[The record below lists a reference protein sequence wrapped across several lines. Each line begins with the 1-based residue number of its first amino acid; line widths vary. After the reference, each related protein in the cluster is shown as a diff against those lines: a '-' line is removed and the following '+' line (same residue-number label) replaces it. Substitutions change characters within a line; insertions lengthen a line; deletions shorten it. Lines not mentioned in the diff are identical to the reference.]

1 MSFWE
6 FLWFIVITYVFV
18 AYLMLFF
25 HIIGDL
31 IRDPE
36 TGGFAKVMWSLL
48 LVFLP
53 FLGTLIYLIARGRGM
68 AERSVA
74 SMEQQRAAQEAYI
87 RQVAVTGSS
96 ATEQISQA
104 KSLLDAGAIT
114 QQEYDGLK
122 AKAFATT

>member
-36 TGGFAKVMWSLL
+36 MGGFAKVMWSLF

-53 FLGTLIYLIARGRGM
+53 FLSTLIYLIARGRGM

-74 SMEQQRAAQEAYI
+74 SIEQQRAAQESYI
-87 RQVAVTGSS
+87 RQVAGGSS
-96 ATEQISQA
+96 ATEQIAQA

>member
-1 MSFWE
+1 
-6 FLWFIVITYVFV
+6 
-18 AYLMLFF
+18 
-25 HIIGDL
+25 
-31 IRDPE
+31 
-36 TGGFAKVMWSLL
+36 
-48 LVFLP
+48 
-53 FLGTLIYLIARGRGM
+53 
-68 AERSVA
+68 VA